1 MANVRDE
8 LRRVIA
14 EIGEIDD
21 INRVT
26 DEADLYADLG
36 LDSMQ
41 ALEIVL
47 EMEKRFSVQ
56 IPEEALKDIR
66 SLGDALKVA
75 EKYGAS
81 KKS

>member
-1 MANVRDE
+1 MANVREE
-8 LRRVIA
+8 LKQVIA
-14 EIGEIDD
+14 EIGEIDEVD
-21 INRVT
+21 RIS
-26 DEADLYADLG
+26 DDADLYADLG

-66 SLGDALKVA
+66 SLGDAVKVA
-75 EKYGAS
+75 EKYGA

>member
-1 MANVRDE
+1 MSSLKNE
-8 LRRVIA
+8 LKLVIA

-21 INRVT
+21 PNRIT
-26 DEADLYADLG
+26 DDADLYADLG

-56 IPEEALKDIR
+56 IPEEALQEIR
-66 SLGDALKVA
+66 SLADALKVA
-75 EKYGAS
+75 ERYGAA

>member
-8 LRRVIA
+8 LKRVIA

-21 INRVT
+21 AARIT
-26 DEADLYADLG
+26 DDADLYADLG

-41 ALEIVL
+41 ALEVVL
-47 EMEKRFSVQ
+47 EMEKRFGVQ
-56 IPEEALKDIR
+56 IPEEALKEIR

-75 EKYGAS
+75 ERYGAKNS
-81 KKS
+81 

>member
-75 EKYGAS
+75 EKYGAN